1 MNKLRHY
8 RFSVCLLALAMVGAG
23 GSLRAQDGTPP
34 PAAPPVVMSRKQAA
48 KLVMAQPAPEY
59 PPVAKVNYL
68 QGNVELE
75 LTVNGAGQVTRA
87 HVLQGNAMF
96 AASALK
102 AARRWLYHPL
112 ATASGP
118 SGFIT
123 TVEMKFTLQYGE
135 SELTP
140 QQAERD
146 FQRQIKP
153 PQITR
158 TDDDAHPEEVVH
170 MRLLVNDQGEVDDM
184 QTIPT
189 GKAQYE
195 AALEALRGWT
205 FRPAHWGTLP
215 IASYVN
221 VDIPVETP
229 PESRVAANAHCR

>member
-1 MNKLRHY
+1 MNKLRQY
-8 RFSVCLLALAMVGAG
+8 RFGVSLLALAMVGAG
-23 GSLRAQDGTPP
+23 GNLRAQDGTPP
-34 PAAPPVVMSRKQAA
+34 SEVPPVIMNRKQAA
-48 KLVMAQPAPEY
+48 KLVMAQPPPEY
-59 PPVAKVNYL
+59 PAVAKVNYL

-75 LTVNGAGQVTRA
+75 LTVNGTGQVTHA
-87 HVLQGNAMF
+87 HVLQGNAML

-102 AARRWLYHPL
+102 AARRWVYHPL

-123 TVEMKFTLQYGE
+123 TVQLRFTLQYGE

-146 FQRQIKP
+146 LERQIKP

-158 TDDDAHPEEVVH
+158 GDDDAHPEDVVH
-170 MRLLVNDQGEVDDM
+170 MRLLVNDRGEVDDM
-184 QTIPT
+184 QTTPT

-195 AALEALRGWT
+195 AALEALRAWT

-215 IASYVN
+215 VASYVN
-221 VDIPVETP
+221 VDIPVGTP